1 MSEQAGQLQS
11 SRGSSAATPQGDLLG
26 VLSVR
31 VESLVERFRKAQRRI
46 AELDAQVAERDGS
59 IAKLV
64 RAQEA
69 SKRGRND
76 VSKRVERLLAQVER
90 LERGGK

>member
-11 SRGSSAATPQGDLLG
+11 SQGSSAAIPEGDLLG

-46 AELDAQVAERDGS
+46 AELDAQVAERDSS
-59 IAKLV
+59 IAELV
-64 RAQEA
+64 CVQEA

-76 VSKRVERLLAQVER
+76 ASKRVERLLAQVER
-90 LERGGK
+90 LERDGG

>member
-1 MSEQAGQLQS
+1 MSEQAGQLQP
-11 SRGSSAATPQGDLLG
+11 SRGSSAAIPEGDLLG
-26 VLSVR
+26 LLSAR

-46 AELDAQVAERDGS
+46 AELDSEIAERDHS

-64 RAQEA
+64 RAQEV

-76 VSKRVERLLAQVER
+76 ASKRVERLLAQVER
-90 LERGGK
+90 LERDRE

>member
-1 MSEQAGQLQS
+1 MSEQAGQLQPS
-11 SRGSSAATPQGDLLG
+11 QGSSAAIPEGDLLG

-46 AELDAQVAERDGS
+46 AELDAQVAERDSS
-59 IAKLV
+59 IAELV
-64 RAQEA
+64 CVQEA

-76 VSKRVERLLAQVER
+76 ASKRVERLLAQVER
-90 LERGGK
+90 LERDGG